1 MDKSVM
7 IFKVLSGQ
15 ASELEKED
23 LDRWITQSDANR
35 EEFDDLKLLW
45 ESSRE
50 EQRKDNHFYDS
61 LYKIQAKIRQRQR
74 RKRSRFIVWI
84 GLVAMGLTGLLLY
97 FAFPPTLSSD
107 NLRFNHTPLRLV
119 VDALESK
126 YHIQIE
132 AENKEILACEFTGS
146 FYMVDNPQDAIRS
159 VCSALSLKYEVVSE
173 ERYRLTGFGCVK
185 Y

>member
-7 IFKVLSGQ
+7 IFKVLSWQ
-15 ASELEKED
+15 ASELEKVD
-23 LDRWITQSDANR
+23 LDSWISQSDANR

-50 EQRKDNHFYDS
+50 EQIKDNHFYDS
-61 LYKIQAKIRQRQR
+61 LNKIQAKIRQRQR
-74 RKRSRFIVWI
+74 RKRTRFMVWT
-84 GLVAMGLTGLLLY
+84 GLVAMGLTGFLLY
-97 FAFPPTLSSD
+97 FVSPLPLSSD
-107 NLRFNHTPLRLV
+107 NLRFNNTPLRLV

-132 AENKEILACEFTGS
+132 AENKEILACQFTGS
-146 FYMVDNPQDAIRS
+146 FYRVDNPQDAIRS
-159 VCSALSLKYEVVSE
+159 VCSALNLRYEVMSE
-173 ERYRLTGFGCVK
+173 EKYRLTGFGCMK